1 MESHVLHIKNMVCP
15 RCLWAVE
22 GILNKLRIGYKT
34 VEMGKVITALS
45 VSEIENMKE
54 LKNALEKLG
63 FELIED
69 KKMQLT
75 EQIKGYVM
83 CWIRHAD
90 TRKEKQTF
98 SSFLASH
105 LNKDY
110 GYLSSI
116 FSEVENTTIEKYTI
130 LQKIKKAKELI
141 IYDELNFSEIS
152 FELGY
157 SSPAYFSN
165 QFKAVTGY
173 SPNQFKK
180 MIKST
185 EY

>member
-1 MESHVLHIKNMVCP
+1 MTRVRTVLSGNLSIENSFLNTALQKMESQVLYIKNMVCP

-22 GILNKLRIGYKT
+22 GVLNKLRIGYKA
-34 VEMGKVITALS
+34 VEMGKVITSSPKSKIKNFDL
-45 VSEIENMKE
+45 
-54 LKNALEKLG
+54 LKKALEQLG
-63 FELIED
+63 FELIKD

-83 CWIRHAD
+83 YWIRQAD

-98 SSFLASH
+98 SSFLSSH

-116 FSEVENTTIEKYTI
+116 FSEVENTTIEKYII

-152 FELGY
+152 F
-157 SSPAYFSN
+157 
-165 QFKAVTGY
+165 
-173 SPNQFKK
+173 
-180 MIKST
+180 
-185 EY
+185 